1 MGQMFEKM
9 CCVENEEIMLYKQG
23 KGHDSIY
30 ESQIFYSRVNKN
42 ASLVNSLPAS
52 EIKFHYPKKDEPVK
66 SLSNLPISTLNVIR
80 KQKGDPLT
88 NYDIV
93 RPLGHGAYGH
103 VFKVQHKITKMFR
116 SMKVIPKNN
125 LKPGFTED
133 EIEQEIN
140 ILKNLDHPQI
150 IKIYE
155 VYSDDDSYYLINEFC
170 SEGDLSEKLSQ
181 MKCLPEC
188 IVKVLMFQI
197 FSAVSYLH
205 SRRII
210 HGDLKL
216 ENIMVDSTLP
226 SSNKGTAKSFISCVK
241 EDANQISL
249 SRMNSQASEISE
261 NGQVNYQMSPNSKMQ
276 FKKMKNF
283 DLKLIDFGCSK
294 IFSKYKKNFE
304 DTIGTLIYC
313 SPEVLMNNY
322 NEKCDI
328 WSCGVIMYALLSGEF
343 PFIGKNEKEVI
354 QKILNGKLEFTSPQ
368 FFSVSDQAKD
378 LIEKCLEYNKN
389 KRISI
394 TDALKHPF
402 FTEDLDPLNIFQ
414 ENIDNKEVLYQLKSF
429 SKQSKFYQAV
439 LAFLSHNFAGKDHL
453 DRLKKI
459 FFSIDLNL
467 DGKIS
472 RDELLYAYKSAG
484 IDIEDNQIQEIMES
498 IDFDNNGFIEYEEFI
513 RVTLPKK
520 HLFKEE
526 NLKTAFDLFD
536 LDKNGRI
543 SLNELKEVLSLGGN
557 VEESVIRELMKEIQ
571 QSDQEDITFNKFK
584 KIMLS
589 FDKTENDSIKYCYS
603 QDTNSSTFN

>member
-42 ASLVNSLPAS
+42 ASLVNSLPSS

-328 WSCGVIMYALLSGEF
+328 WSCGVIMYIMLSGEI
-343 PFIGKNEKEVI
+343 PFYGKTEKEI
-354 QKILNGKLEFTSPQ
+354 TQKILSGKFEFRNSA
-368 FFSVSDQAKD
+368 FDSVSFLAKD
-378 LIEKCLEYNKN
+378 LIEKCFIFDKN
-389 KRISI
+389 KRISVKE
-394 TDALKHPF
+394 ALKHPF
-402 FTEDLDPLNIFQ
+402 FVNDIDPHNIFQ
-414 ENIDNKEVLYQLKSF
+414 EQLDSVDILKSLKKY
-429 SKQSKFYQAV
+429 SKHSKFYQAV
-439 LAFLSHNFAGKDHL
+439 LAFLSHNFAEKAQL

-459 FFSIDLNL
+459 FLLIDLNF

-472 RDELLYAYKSAG
+472 REELRLAYKAAG
-484 IDIEDNQIQEIMES
+484 LPLEKEQIEKIIQS
-498 IDFDNNGFIEYEEFI
+498 VDFDNNGFIEYEEFI
-513 RVTLPKK
+513 RVTIPKE
-520 HLFKEE
+520 HLFTEA
-526 NLKTAFDLFD
+526 NLKIAFDLFD
-536 LDKNGRI
+536 LDGNGQI
-543 SLNELKEVLSLGGN
+543 SPFEVKEVLANGK
-557 VEESVIRELMKEIQ
+557 SVDEGVIKELLNEIQ
-571 QSDQEDITFNKFK
+571 KTGDDEITFDQFK
-584 KIMLS
+584 QIIRS
-589 FDKTENDSIKYCYS
+589 FGNN
-603 QDTNSSTFN
+603 DTNEEEKMQSEVLTSDNSE

>member
-1 MGQMFEKM
+1 
-9 CCVENEEIMLYKQG
+9 
-23 KGHDSIY
+23 
-30 ESQIFYSRVNKN
+30 
-42 ASLVNSLPAS
+42 
-52 EIKFHYPKKDEPVK
+52 
-66 SLSNLPISTLNVIR
+66 
-80 KQKGDPLT
+80 
-88 NYDIV
+88 
-93 RPLGHGAYGH
+93 
-103 VFKVQHKITKMFR
+103 
-116 SMKVIPKNN
+116 
-125 LKPGFTED
+125 
-133 EIEQEIN
+133 
-140 ILKNLDHPQI
+140 
-150 IKIYE
+150 
-155 VYSDDDSYYLINEFC
+155 
-170 SEGDLSEKLSQ
+170 
-181 MKCLPEC
+181 
-188 IVKVLMFQI
+188 
-197 FSAVSYLH
+197 
-205 SRRII
+205 
-210 HGDLKL
+210 
-216 ENIMVDSTLP
+216 
-226 SSNKGTAKSFISCVK
+226 
-241 EDANQISL
+241 
-249 SRMNSQASEISE
+249 
-261 NGQVNYQMSPNSKMQ
+261 
-276 FKKMKNF
+276 MKNF

-294 IFSKYKKNFE
+294 IFTKYKSDFE
-304 DTIGTLIYC
+304 DVIGTLLYC
-313 SPEVLMNNY
+313 SPEVLKNNY

-328 WSCGVIMYALLSGEF
+328 WSCGVIMYALLSGDF

-439 LAFLSHNFAGKDHL
+439 LAFLSHNFAGKDYL

-472 RDELLYAYKSAG
+472 RDELLYAYRSSG
-484 IDIEDNQIQEIMES
+484 IDIEENQIQEIMES

-571 QSDQEDITFNKFK
+571 QSDKEDITFKKFK
-584 KIMLS
+584 KIMMS

-603 QDTNSSTFN
+603 QDTNSSTIN